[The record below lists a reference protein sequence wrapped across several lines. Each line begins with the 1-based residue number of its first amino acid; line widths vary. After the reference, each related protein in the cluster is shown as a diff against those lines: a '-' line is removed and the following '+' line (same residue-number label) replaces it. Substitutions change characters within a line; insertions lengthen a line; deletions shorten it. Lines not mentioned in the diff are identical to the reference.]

1 MRNRILIKLNKRESG
16 MSGMVAGSISAGLLY
31 GGSID
36 LIEYTLSEPF
46 KTLFLA
52 FLNNFFL
59 DSAFVA
65 LYILILRLL
74 TQKGVANV

>member
-36 LIEYTLSEPF
+36 LI
-46 KTLFLA
+46 
-52 FLNNFFL
+52 
-59 DSAFVA
+59 
-65 LYILILRLL
+65 
-74 TQKGVANV
+74 

>member
-1 MRNRILIKLNKRESG
+1 MLIKSG

-36 LIEYTLSEPF
+36 LIEQALSEPF
-46 KTLFLA
+46 KTMLLVL
-52 FLNNFFL
+52 LNNFFL

-65 LYILILRLL
+65 LYILILTFL
-74 TQKGVANV
+74 TPKGASNV

>member
-1 MRNRILIKLNKRESG
+1 MLIKSG

-36 LIEYTLSEPF
+36 LIEYTLSKPLQTICF
-46 KTLFLA
+46 VL
-52 FLNNFFL
+52 LNNFFL

-65 LYILILRLL
+65 LYILILTLL